1 MCVNLNFEIRTDLAL
16 ESKIL
21 ENETPSGVQQT
32 VETVQNVKI
41 IKTKISNE
49 HGSKALGRPVGE
61 YVALEHFQMLLPE
74 NADIVRPIL
83 VKELEKMI
91 ANKKSVLVV
100 GLGNKNISPDA
111 LGPMVA
117 DKIIATRHF
126 KGSLAKS
133 LGLSGLSAVSV
144 IAPGVLGQTGVEV
157 FEIIKAISKEIKP
170 DLILTVDALAAGSV
184 QRLGTTIQ
192 ITNTGISP
200 GSGVQNK
207 RAEISQKTLYIP
219 VVAMGIPTVVDME
232 TIIHE
237 MCENSTPAPSSSM
250 MVTPRDID
258 QIISRSSALMANAIN
273 QALFPNLSLEEIQ
286 ALAE

>member
-1 MCVNLNFEIRTDLAL
+1 
-16 ESKIL
+16 
-21 ENETPSGVQQT
+21 
-32 VETVQNVKI
+32 
-41 IKTKISNE
+41 
-49 HGSKALGRPVGE
+49 
-61 YVALEHFQMLLPE
+61 MLLPE

>member
-21 ENETPSGVQQT
+21 ENETPSGVEQT
-32 VETVQNVKI
+32 VENIQNVKI
-41 IKTKISNE
+41 IKTKIANE
-49 HGSKALGRPVGE
+49 HGSKALKKPVGE

-74 NADIVRPIL
+74 NANIVRPIL
-83 VKELEKMI
+83 IKQLEKMI
-91 ANKKSVLVV
+91 VNKKSVLVV

-126 KGSLAKS
+126 RGALAKN
-133 LGLSGLSAVSV
+133 LGLSDLSAVSV

-207 RAEISQKTLYIP
+207 RAEISQKTLDIP
-219 VVAMGIPTVVDME
+219 VVAIGIPTVVDME

-237 MCENSTPAPSSSM
+237 ACEGAKPEPSGAM

-258 QIISRSSALMANAIN
+258 QIISRSSTLIASSIN
-273 QALFPNLSLEEIQ
+273 QTLFPSLSLEEIQ
-286 ALAE
+286 ALAG

>member
-21 ENETPSGVQQT
+21 ENETPSGVEQT
-32 VETVQNVKI
+32 VENIQNVKI
-41 IKTKISNE
+41 IKTKIANE
-49 HGSKALGRPVGE
+49 HGSKALKRPVGE

-74 NADIVRPIL
+74 NADVVRPIL
-83 VKELEKMI
+83 VNQLEKMI
-91 ANKKSVLVV
+91 VNKKSVLVV

-126 KGSLAKS
+126 RGALAKN
-133 LGLSGLSAVSV
+133 LGLSDLSAVSV

-170 DLILTVDALAAGSV
+170 DLILTVDALAARSV

-207 RAEISQKTLYIP
+207 RAEISQKTLDIP

-237 MCENSTPAPSSSM
+237 MCEDAKPEPSGAM

-258 QIISRSSALMANAIN
+258 QIISRSSTLIASSIN
-273 QALFPNLSLEEIQ
+273 QTLFPSLSLEEIQ
-286 ALAE
+286 ALAG

>member
-32 VETVQNVKI
+32 VENIQNVKI

-74 NADIVRPIL
+74 NADVVRPIL

-207 RAEISQKTLYIP
+207 RAEISQKTLDIP

-237 MCENSTPAPSSSM
+237 ICENSAPAPSSSM

-273 QALFPNLSLEEIQ
+273 QALFPSLSLEEIQ

>member
-32 VETVQNVKI
+32 VENIQNVKI

-49 HGSKALGRPVGE
+49 HGSKALGRPVGK

-74 NADIVRPIL
+74 NADVVRPIL

-207 RAEISQKTLYIP
+207 RAEISQKTLDIP

-237 MCENSTPAPSSSM
+237 ICENSAPAPSSSM

-273 QALFPNLSLEEIQ
+273 QALFPSLSLEEIQ